1 VIDLH
6 THVLAGVDDGAAT
19 IAESLEMLADC
30 VRSGVQAVAAT
41 PHVRDD
47 YPTTAAVME
56 HGVATLRREAEAES
70 IRLEIL
76 TGGEISLD
84 CLSTTPT
91 AELRRFGLG
100 GSSRYLLVEF
110 PYYGWPL
117 NLADQLAALRSS
129 GFRAVLA
136 HPERNDEVQAAPARL
151 EPLVESGVLIQLTAA
166 SIAGSLGRRCQ
177 ATALQLLELDL
188 AHLVASDIHGPGTRA
203 GLMAAIEQLSD
214 QPLAQWLMKDVPLAI
229 VLDEA
234 VPPPPPP
241 PRRRRVL
248 WRRR

>member
-1 VIDLH
+1 MIDLH

-56 HGVATLRREAEAES
+56 HEVATLRRKAEAES
-70 IRLEIL
+70 IRVEIL

-84 CLSTTPT
+84 RLSTTPT

-117 NLADQLAALRSS
+117 NFAEQLAALRSN
-129 GFRAVLA
+129 GFQAVLA
-136 HPERNDEVQAAPARL
+136 HPERNDQVQAAPARL
-151 EPLVESGVLIQLTAA
+151 EPLVDKGALVQLTAA
-166 SIAGSLGRRCQ
+166 SVAGMLGRRTH
-177 ATALQLLELDL
+177 ATAGRL
-188 AHLVASDIHGPGTRA
+188 ARC
-203 GLMAAIEQLSD
+203 
-214 QPLAQWLMKDVPLAI
+214 
-229 VLDEA
+229 
-234 VPPPPPP
+234 
-241 PRRRRVL
+241 
-248 WRRR
+248 

>member
-1 VIDLH
+1 MIDLH
-6 THVLAGVDDGAAT
+6 THVLAGVDDGPAT

-70 IRLEIL
+70 IRFEIL

-84 CLSTTPT
+84 RLSTTPT

-100 GSSRYLLVEF
+100 GNSRYLLVEF
-110 PYYGWPL
+110 PYHGWPL
-117 NLADQLAALRSS
+117 NLAEQLAALRSN

-136 HPERNDEVQAAPARL
+136 HPERNDQVQAAPARL
-151 EPLVESGVLIQLTAA
+151 EPLVDNGALIQLTAA
-166 SIAGSLGRRCQ
+166 SVAGMLGRDTH
-177 ATALQLLELDL
+177 ATALRLLELGL
-188 AHLVASDIHGPGTRA
+188 AHLVASDVHARGARA
-203 GLMAAIEQLSD
+203 GLAAAVKEIPDELV
-214 QPLAQWLMKDVPLAI
+214 AQWLTTDVPQAI
-229 VLDEA
+229 VSDYPIPLRP
-234 VPPPPPP
+234 VG
-241 PRRRRVL
+241 RRRRL
-248 WRRR
+248 WKTQ